1 MAWKLCGWGE
11 EVIYNYKDLDKTKIY
26 GLMASTV
33 VPRPIAWIVTE
44 GKDKVINIAPF
55 SYFIPLSS
63 NPPIMIVSI
72 GHKEDK
78 TPKDTLKNIRETKK
92 CTICI
97 PNVEDK
103 DLVQESSK
111 SFEYGVS
118 EAKELDIKTKTMQ
131 DGFPPMMANSKVAFF
146 CELYEEL
153 KIKKSQTI
161 PLIVEVKAQY
171 VDDSIIT
178 DEGIDFLPLGRVA
191 KDYAELKKI

>member
-1 MAWKLCGWGE
+1 M
-11 EVIYNYKDLDKTKIY
+11 IYNYKDLDKTDIY

-44 GKDKVINIAPF
+44 SSDGVINIAPF

-72 GHKEDK
+72 GHKSDGV
-78 TPKDTLKNIRETKK
+78 PKDTLKNIRESKR

-103 DLVQESSK
+103 ELVQDSSK

-118 EAKELDIKTKTMQ
+118 EADELDIKTKVMKE
-131 DGFPPMMANSKVAFF
+131 DFPPMIANSKVAFF

-153 KIKKSQTI
+153 KIEGSQTI
-161 PLIVEVKAQY
+161 PLIVEVKSQF
-171 VDDSIIT
+171 VDESIMIN
-178 DEGIDFLPLGRVA
+178 DAIEFLPLGRVA
-191 KDYAELKKI
+191 KDYVELKKI